1 MVEDEVAMARSLARG
16 LQSEGYTVE
25 VAGDG
30 EEGLERAAEGGFD
43 AVVLDLMLPKLS
55 GYDVVSTLRAAGN
68 DVPVLMLTAKQGEFD
83 QTEAL
88 DTGADDFLSKP
99 FSYPVLL
106 ARLRA
111 LIRRGGAPGGA
122 VLEVGDLRL
131 DTATHR
137 CWRAGEEMSLTRREL
152 ALLSYLMHCPER
164 AVSKAELLDHVWDP
178 TSERDPNV
186 VEVYVGYLRRKLD
199 QPGRPSHVETVR
211 SLGYRVVE
219 VPVVAAAGEIR

>member
-1 MVEDEVAMARSLARG
+1 VRILVVEDEAAMARSLSRG
-16 LQSEGYTVE
+16 LEAEGYSVD

-30 EEGLERAAEGGFD
+30 EEGLSRALTGGFD
-43 AVVLDLMLPKLS
+43 AVILDLMLPKLG
-55 GYDVVSTLRAAGN
+55 GYEVVAQLRTGGVR
-68 DVPVLMLTAKQGEFD
+68 VPVLMLTAKVGEDD

-88 DTGADDFLSKP
+88 DSGADDFLSKP

-122 VLEVGDLRL
+122 KLEYGDLRL
-131 DTATHR
+131 DSANHR
-137 CWRAGEEMSLTRREL
+137 CWRAGEEVSLTRREL
-152 ALLSYLMHCPER
+152 ALLTYLLHGQER
-164 AVSKAELLDHVWDP
+164 VVPKSELLDRVWDP
-178 TSERDPNV
+178 SAERDPNV

-211 SLGYRVVE
+211 SLGYRLVE
-219 VPVVAAAGEIR
+219 VPAL